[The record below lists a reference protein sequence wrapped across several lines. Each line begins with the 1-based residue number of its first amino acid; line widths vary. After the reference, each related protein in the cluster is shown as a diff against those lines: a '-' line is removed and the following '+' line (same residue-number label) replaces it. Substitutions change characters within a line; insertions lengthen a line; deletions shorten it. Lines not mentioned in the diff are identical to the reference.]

1 MILETI
7 LIESIKVIDN
17 RKIDELILS
26 LHILFVFFLL

>member
-1 MILETI
+1 MILEAI

-17 RKIDELILS
+17 RKIDELILC